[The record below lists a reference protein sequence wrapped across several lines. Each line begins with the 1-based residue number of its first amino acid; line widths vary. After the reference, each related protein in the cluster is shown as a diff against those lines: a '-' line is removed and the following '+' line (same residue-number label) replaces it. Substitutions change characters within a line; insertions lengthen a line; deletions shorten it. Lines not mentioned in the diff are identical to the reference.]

1 MTLFRKCYLPRGIK
15 REFNGSRDDGDSAK
29 DSSDSIEFNVLRVL
43 YGRGSL
49 SPVRMATMLGYDL
62 NQICS
67 TVTSLASRN
76 LIAVLRTDD
85 QDPDPSLTTYRA
97 VL

>member
-43 YGRGSL
+43 YGVAL
-49 SPVRMATMLGYDL
+49 YLQFEWQLCLVMT
-62 NQICS
+62 
-67 TVTSLASRN
+67 
-76 LIAVLRTDD
+76 
-85 QDPDPSLTTYRA
+85 
-97 VL
+97 